1 MPSPTLIV
9 LIGPTGVGKTE
20 LSLRLA
26 EHFHT
31 SIVSADSRQI
41 YADLKIGTAA
51 PTPEQLKRGP
61 HCLVGTL
68 KLTDYYSAARYEEE
82 AMTILERLFQ
92 EHEVVILTGGSM
104 MYVDAICK
112 GIDDIPTVDTETR
125 EMMLQR
131 YEAEGLENLCS
142 ELKLLDPEYYKIVDL
157 KNPKR
162 VIHALE
168 ICYMT
173 GKTYTS
179 FRTQK
184 RKERPFRIIKIGL
197 TRDRAELYN
206 RINHRVDVMM
216 EEGLLEEVRNVYPYR
231 PLNSLNTVGYKEIFN
246 YLDGTWELP
255 FAIEKIK
262 QNSRIYSRKQMTWFK
277 RDEEIQWF
285 HPDQE
290 KEIMQVLQNM
300 GYH

>member
-1 MPSPTLIV
+1 MVTLIV

-31 SIVSADSRQI
+31 SIVSADSRQL

-51 PTPEQLKRGP
+51 PTSEQLNRAP
-61 HCLVGTL
+61 HYLVGTL

-82 AMTILERLFQ
+82 ALATLDNLFRQ
-92 EHEVVILTGGSM
+92 HDTVILTGGSM
-104 MYVDAICK
+104 MYIDAICQ

-125 EMMLQR
+125 ELMLQR
-131 YEAEGLENLCS
+131 YETEGLEKLCA
-142 ELKLLDPEYYKIVDL
+142 ELKLLDPEYYRIVDL

-179 FRTQK
+179 FRTQQK
-184 RKERPFRIIKIGL
+184 KQRPFRIIKVGL
-197 TRDRAELYN
+197 TRDRAELYD
-206 RINHRVDVMM
+206 RINRRVDIMI
-216 EEGLLEEVRNVYPYR
+216 EEGLLEEARSVYPYR
-231 PLNSLNTVGYKEIFN
+231 TLNSLNTVGYQEMFN

-285 HPDQE
+285 HPEQE
-290 KEIMQVLQNM
+290 TEILDYINTKIQ
-300 GYH
+300 

>member
-1 MPSPTLIV
+1 MVTLIV

-31 SIVSADSRQI
+31 SIVSADSRQLS
-41 YADLKIGTAA
+41 ADLKIGTAA
-51 PTPEQLKRGP
+51 PTSEQLNRVP
-61 HCLVGTL
+61 HYLVGTL

-82 AMTILERLFQ
+82 ALTTLDHLFRQ
-92 EHEVVILTGGSM
+92 HDAVILTGGSM
-104 MYVDAICK
+104 MYIDAICK

-125 EMMLQR
+125 ELMLQR
-131 YEAEGLENLCS
+131 YETEGLEKLCA
-142 ELKLLDPEYYKIVDL
+142 ELKLLDPEYYRIVDL

-179 FRTQK
+179 FRTQQK
-184 RKERPFRIIKIGL
+184 KQRPFRIIKIGL
-197 TRDRAELYN
+197 TRDRAELYD
-206 RINHRVDVMM
+206 RINRRVDIMI
-216 EEGLLEEVRNVYPYR
+216 EEGLLEEARSVYPYR
-231 PLNSLNTVGYKEIFN
+231 TLNSLNTVGYKEMFN
-246 YLDGTWELP
+246 YLDGTWELS

-285 HPDQE
+285 HPEQE
-290 KEIMQVLQNM
+290 TEILDYINTKIQ
-300 GYH
+300 

>member
-1 MPSPTLIV
+1 MVTLIV

-31 SIVSADSRQI
+31 SIVSADSRQL

-51 PTPEQLKRGP
+51 PTSEQLNRAP
-61 HCLVGTL
+61 HYLVGTL
-68 KLTDYYSAARYEEE
+68 KLTDYYSAARYEKE
-82 AMTILERLFQ
+82 ALAPLDNLFRQ
-92 EHEVVILTGGSM
+92 HDTVILTGGSM
-104 MYVDAICK
+104 MYIDAICK

-125 EMMLQR
+125 ELMLQR
-131 YEAEGLENLCS
+131 YETEGLEKLCA
-142 ELKLLDPEYYKIVDL
+142 ELKLLDPEYYRIVDL

-179 FRTQK
+179 FRTQQK
-184 RKERPFRIIKIGL
+184 KQRPFRIIKVGL
-197 TRDRAELYN
+197 TRDRAELYD
-206 RINHRVDVMM
+206 RINRRVDIMI
-216 EEGLLEEVRNVYPYR
+216 EEGLLEEARSVYPYR
-231 PLNSLNTVGYKEIFN
+231 TLNSLNTVGYKEMFN

-285 HPDQE
+285 HPEQE
-290 KEIMQVLQNM
+290 TEILDYINTKIQ
-300 GYH
+300 

>member
-1 MPSPTLIV
+1 MSTLIV

-31 SIVSADSRQI
+31 SIVSSDSRQL

-51 PTPEQLKRGP
+51 PTSEQLQRVP
-61 HCLVGTL
+61 HHLIGTL
-68 KLTDYYSAARYEEE
+68 KLTDYYSAAQYEQE
-82 AMTILERLFQ
+82 ALAILEKLVTT
-92 EHEVVILTGGSM
+92 HEVVILTGGSM

-112 GIDDIPTVDTETR
+112 GIDDIPTIDAETR
-125 EMMLQR
+125 ELMLQKH
-131 YEAEGLENLCS
+131 ETEGLDSLCA
-142 ELKLLDPEYYKIVDL
+142 ELRLIDPEYYKIVDL
-157 KNPKR
+157 KNHKR
-162 VIHALE
+162 VVHALE

-179 FRTQK
+179 FRTQQK
-184 RKERPFRIIKIGL
+184 KERPFRIVKIGL
-197 TRDRAELYN
+197 TRDRAELYE
-206 RINHRVDVMM
+206 RINLRVDQMM
-216 EEGLLEEVRNVYPYR
+216 TDGLLEEARTVYPHR
-231 PLNSLNTVGYKEIFN
+231 ELNSLNTVGYKELFQ
-246 YLDGTWELP
+246 YFDGNWELP

-285 HPDQE
+285 HPEQE
-290 KEIMQVLQNM
+290 AEILSYLHQQGVV
-300 GYH
+300 

>member
-1 MPSPTLIV
+1 
-9 LIGPTGVGKTE
+9 
-20 LSLRLA
+20 
-26 EHFHT
+26 
-31 SIVSADSRQI
+31 
-41 YADLKIGTAA
+41 
-51 PTPEQLKRGP
+51 
-61 HCLVGTL
+61 
-68 KLTDYYSAARYEEE
+68 
-82 AMTILERLFQ
+82 MTILERLFQ
-92 EHEVVILTGGSM
+92 EQEVVILTGGSM

-206 RINHRVDVMM
+206 RINII
-216 EEGLLEEVRNVYPYR
+216 LCNYR
-231 PLNSLNTVGYKEIFN
+231 
-246 YLDGTWELP
+246 
-255 FAIEKIK
+255 
-262 QNSRIYSRKQMTWFK
+262 
-277 RDEEIQWF
+277 
-285 HPDQE
+285 H
-290 KEIMQVLQNM
+290 
-300 GYH
+300 

>member
-1 MPSPTLIV
+1 MAALIV

-31 SIVSADSRQI
+31 CIVSADSRQL

-51 PTPEQLKRGP
+51 PTSEQLNRVP
-61 HCLVGTL
+61 HYLVGTL

-82 AMTILERLFQ
+82 ALAILDNLFLQ
-92 EHEVVILTGGSM
+92 HDTVILTGGSM
-104 MYVDAICK
+104 MYIDAICK

-125 EMMLQR
+125 ELMLQR
-131 YEAEGLENLCS
+131 YETEGLEKLCA
-142 ELKLLDPEYYKIVDL
+142 ELKLLDPEYYRIVDL

-179 FRTQK
+179 FRTQQK
-184 RKERPFRIIKIGL
+184 KQRPFRIIKVGL
-197 TRDRAELYN
+197 TRDRAELYD
-206 RINHRVDVMM
+206 RINRRVDIMI
-216 EEGLLEEVRNVYPYR
+216 EEGLLEEARSVYPYR
-231 PLNSLNTVGYKEIFN
+231 TLNSLNTVGYKEMFN
-246 YLDGTWELP
+246 YLNGTWELP

-285 HPDQE
+285 HPEQE
-290 KEIMQVLQNM
+290 TEILDYINTKIQ
-300 GYH
+300 

>member
-1 MPSPTLIV
+1 MVTLIV

-31 SIVSADSRQI
+31 SIVSADSRQL

-51 PTPEQLKRGP
+51 PTSEQLNRVP
-61 HCLVGTL
+61 HYLVGTL
-68 KLTDYYSAARYEEE
+68 KLTDYYSAAREEE
-82 AMTILERLFQ
+82 ALATLDNLFRQ
-92 EHEVVILTGGSM
+92 HDTVILTGGSM
-104 MYVDAICK
+104 MYIDAICK

-125 EMMLQR
+125 ELMLQR
-131 YEAEGLENLCS
+131 YETEGLEKLCA
-142 ELKLLDPEYYKIVDL
+142 ELKLLDPEYYRIVDL

-179 FRTQK
+179 FRTQQK
-184 RKERPFRIIKIGL
+184 KQRPFRIIKVGL
-197 TRDRAELYN
+197 TRDRAELYD
-206 RINHRVDVMM
+206 RINRRVDIMI
-216 EEGLLEEVRNVYPYR
+216 EEGLLEEARSVYPYR
-231 PLNSLNTVGYKEIFN
+231 TLNSLNTVGYKEMFN

-285 HPDQE
+285 HPEQE
-290 KEIMQVLQNM
+290 TEILDYINTKIQ
-300 GYH
+300 